1 MSVASQLYRL
11 QLIDSELAEKE
22 QQLEEVTQ
30 SLGVSDQVIQAR
42 ATVDEADKE
51 LSKTR
56 AQIRALELEVGGLT
70 DRLKANE
77 ERATRGKG
85 LGARESKGLED
96 EANSL
101 RRRRS
106 ELEDSQLELMFAV
119 EDQEAVKSE
128 RQAQLRQVELSWQ
141 EEQAVTA
148 AEKEQLEARL
158 AELEELR
165 SGLRARTPKADLAQY
180 DELRESLGGIAVA
193 LLKRGIC
200 QCCGVDVPTGEAL
213 AVQRGEGVHFC
224 PVCNRMLYGGV

>member
-11 QLIDSELAEKE
+11 QLIDTEIAEKE

-30 SLGVSDQVIQAR
+30 RLGVSDQVIQAR
-42 ATVDEADKE
+42 ATIDEADKV
-51 LSKTR
+51 LVQTR
-56 AQIRALELEVGGLT
+56 SQMRALDLEIGGLT

-106 ELEDSQLELMFAV
+106 ELEDRQLELMFAV
-119 EDQEAVKSE
+119 EDQEKDKAD

-158 AELEELR
+158 AELQELR
-165 SGLRARTPKADLAQY
+165 AAIRARVPKVDLVQY
-180 DELRESLGGIAVA
+180 DELRDSLGGIAVA

-200 QCCGVDVPTGEAL
+200 QVCGVDVPTREAL